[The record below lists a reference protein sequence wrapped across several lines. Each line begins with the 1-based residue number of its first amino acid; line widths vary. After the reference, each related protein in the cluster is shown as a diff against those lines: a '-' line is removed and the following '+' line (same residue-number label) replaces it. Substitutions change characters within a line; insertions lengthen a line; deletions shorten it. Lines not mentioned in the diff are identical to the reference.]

1 MAQQQ
6 QPAAIVTANPPTPT
20 ESVVTKPS
28 SFDGSLTSYHGWRR
42 SLSLYMAF
50 NASKFPD
57 DATKVACALACMT
70 SGSATNWA
78 QAYFEGHL
86 DANGDFM
93 AGTWADFVQE
103 LDATFKDHNLQQ
115 KAMESLLQDRGDVDK
130 DGPEAFFANY
140 EVNARNAGI
149 PAGTT
154 VHDAVHIN
162 NLRRMMPN
170 DLRNRIDYMPAAP
183 TTYATY
189 KSAALR
195 LYAAYKELKD
205 RQATFRASQRA
216 TTTATATATTPRST
230 PTSAGQRA
238 NSSNTRPRLSQEE
251 RERRRAG
258 GLCYICRSSTH
269 LLADCPQNKTRDEK
283 PHMRVAISEEPA
295 SDKAAE
301 IATLRARIQE
311 LEGSQQG
318 F

>member
-6 QPAAIVTANPPTPT
+6 QPAAIADANPATLT
-20 ESVVTKPS
+20 ESVVTKPL

-86 DANGDFM
+86 DANGDFV
-93 AGTWADFVQE
+93 AGTWADFVRE
-103 LDATFKDHNLQQ
+103 LDATFKDPNLQQ
-115 KAMESLLQDRGDVDK
+115 KAMESLLRDRGDVDK
-130 DGPEAFFANY
+130 DGPEASFANY

-149 PAGTT
+149 PAGTAA
-154 VHDAVHIN
+154 HDAVHIN
-162 NLRRMMPN
+162 NLRRIMPN
-170 DLRNRIDYMPAAP
+170 DLKNRIDYMPAAP

-205 RQATFRASQRA
+205 QQATFRASQRA
-216 TTTATATATTPRST
+216 TAMATTPRVA
-230 PTSAGQRA
+230 PTSAG
-238 NSSNTRPRLSQEE
+238 
-251 RERRRAG
+251 
-258 GLCYICRSSTH
+258 
-269 LLADCPQNKTRDEK
+269 
-283 PHMRVAISEEPA
+283 
-295 SDKAAE
+295 
-301 IATLRARIQE
+301 
-311 LEGSQQG
+311 
-318 F
+318 